1 MSKGQTPSIKKYGG
15 DQGINPN
22 KLKIVVG
29 SGADKSCIHPKKGAW
44 RISMQTKRTLYIR
57 GQRHSVGYRARR
69 SSYDVNTL
77 DLETFSQLFFQNYD
91 ST

>member
-44 RISMQTKRTLYIR
+44 RISIVTNSTLYNAKKTGICTKIGR
-57 GQRHSVGYRARR
+57 QPEAGLA
-69 SSYDVNTL
+69 
-77 DLETFSQLFFQNYD
+77 FSRL
-91 ST
+91 